1 MCKKHYKF
9 ACKCTTFYQ
18 ISNKNGN
25 SFCTLSAFTYFCRH
39 KRINYKKM
47 NTLKTLSTVAF
58 SILAFG
64 VATAQEE
71 DGLVPASALPANAQ
85 TFVNQYFSANNIVS
99 VWQDT
104 EKGRVEDYNVLFADG
119 TEVEFLADGNWK
131 EVKARNGQVSPKI
144 VPAKIAKY
152 VQKKFP
158 KAMIKEIKK
167 GRAKYEVDLTNGIEL
182 IFNLNG
188 KFLKIDD

>member
-1 MCKKHYKF
+1 
-9 ACKCTTFYQ
+9 
-18 ISNKNGN
+18 
-25 SFCTLSAFTYFCRH
+25 
-39 KRINYKKM
+39 M

-85 TFVNQYFSANNIVS
+85 AFVNQYFSANNIVS

-104 EKGRVEDYNVLFADG
+104 EKGRVEDYTVLFADG
-119 TEVEFLADGNWK
+119 TEVEFHADGNWK

-144 VPAKIAKY
+144 VPVKIAKY

-167 GRAKYEVDLTNGIEL
+167 GRAKYEVDLTNGVEL

>member
-1 MCKKHYKF
+1 MYNFLSNIKKNVIHF
-9 ACKCTTFYQ
+9 ALLIFLSTFV
-18 ISNKNGN
+18 
-25 SFCTLSAFTYFCRH
+25 A
-39 KRINYKKM
+39 INILILKKM
-47 NTLKTLSTVAF
+47 NTLKTLSTIAF
-58 SILAFG
+58 SLLVFG
-64 VATAQEE
+64 IATAQDE
-71 DGLVPASALPANAQ
+71 GLVPASALPANAQ
-85 TFVNQYFSANNIVS
+85 TFVNQYFSANDIVS

-104 EKGRVEDYNVLFADG
+104 EKGKVEEYTVLFADG
-119 TEVEFLADGNWK
+119 TEVEFHADGNWK
-131 EVKARNGQVSPKI
+131 EVKARNGQVSLKI

-167 GRAKYEVDLTNGIEL
+167 GRAKYEVDLTNGVEL

>member
-25 SFCTLSAFTYFCRH
+25 SFCTLPAFTYFCRH

-58 SILAFG
+58 SLFAFG

-104 EKGRVEDYNVLFADG
+104 EKGRVEDYTVLFADG
-119 TEVEFLADGNWK
+119 TEVEFYANGDWK
-131 EVKARNGQVSPKI
+131 EVKARNGAVPTKI
-144 VPAKIAKY
+144 VPAKISKY
-152 VQKKFP
+152 VHKNYP
-158 KAMIKEIKK
+158 NVLIKEIQKE
-167 GRAKYEVDLTNGIEL
+167 RRKYEVSLSNGLDLD
-182 IFNLNG
+182 FNLNG

>member
-1 MCKKHYKF
+1 MYNFLSNIKKNVIHF
-9 ACKCTTFYQ
+9 ALLIFLSTFV
-18 ISNKNGN
+18 
-25 SFCTLSAFTYFCRH
+25 A
-39 KRINYKKM
+39 INILILKKM
-47 NTLKTLSTVAF
+47 DTLKRLSTIAF
-58 SILAFG
+58 SLLVFG
-64 VATAQEE
+64 IATAQDE
-71 DGLVPASALPANAQ
+71 GLVPASALPANAQ
-85 TFVNQYFSANNIVS
+85 TFVNQYFSANDIVS

-104 EKGRVEDYNVLFADG
+104 EKGRVEDYTVLFADG

-144 VPAKIAKY
+144 VPAKITKY

-167 GRAKYEVDLTNGIEL
+167 GRAKYEVDLTNGVEL